1 MNAFDSAQNLS
12 VKINGIYFHIHSS
25 KFPPFRHEEVIQKL
39 HMHYTWEFQYIF
51 KGTQEIYIDQQKE
64 PIILGEN
71 QLCMIPPETI
81 HRVNSPAVTRICF
94 NITLDFDPKDPYG
107 NISDYYR
114 LHSVFTSIKD
124 VKIVSDP
131 YVVSLMERFQAGDMN
146 DHYPNLIKGS
156 ILCTIIMC
164 AFHIIDSTAAPQ
176 KSGKEKHLNTDLQS
190 DRQWIIEAHITKYFT
205 EESGLS
211 VLAKQLRLSE
221 RQTRVTVK
229 ELMGENYKK
238 LIIKHRME
246 IANSL
251 ISSPSISL
259 SDIALQIGY
268 RSYNG
273 FYLAYTKYYG
283 VTPEAARKK
292 AMEKQVDPNDID
304 WKIYVKS

>member
-1 MNAFDSAQNLS
+1 MNAFDSAQDLS
-12 VKINGIYFHIHSS
+12 VKINGIYFHIHAS

-81 HRVNSPAVTRICF
+81 HVVNSPAVTRFCF
-94 NITLDFDPKDPYG
+94 NITLDFDPKDPDG
-107 NISDYYR
+107 KISDYYR
-114 LHSVFTSIKD
+114 LHSLFTSIKD

-131 YVVSLMERFQAGDMN
+131 YIVSLMERFQEGYMN
-146 DHYPNLIKGS
+146 YHYPNLIKGS
-156 ILCTIIMC
+156 ILCTVIMC

-176 KSGKEKHLNTDLQS
+176 KSRKENHLNTKQQS
-190 DRQWIIEAHITKYFT
+190 DRQWIIEAHITKYFP

-211 VLAKQLRLSE
+211 VLAKQLYLSE

-251 ISSPSISL
+251 ISSPSITL

-292 AMEKQVDPNDID
+292 ALEKQVDPNDID
-304 WKIYVKS
+304 RKIYIKP